1 VVPDMP
7 MSTALTVRLTGPMP
21 AGTLQ
26 QIREDLSLHAKG
38 RLSDAEDEN
47 FGYRYLQKDDQNWI
61 SLDLYR
67 VDDTN
72 WAFDLTY
79 LSEPPAPETIGQVLA
94 DITAAAGRNGFT
106 VAEVIR

>member
-1 VVPDMP
+1 MP
-7 MSTALTVRLTGPMP
+7 MTRALTVRLAGPMP
-21 AGTLQ
+21 ASTLR
-26 QIREDLSLHAKG
+26 QIRDDLSLHAKG

-47 FGYRYLQKDDQNWI
+47 FGYRYLQKDDENWI

-67 VDDTN
+67 EDDTN

-79 LSEPPAPETIGQVLA
+79 LHDSPSPETINRVLA
-94 DITAAAGRNGFT
+94 DITATAGRNGFT